1 MIRERRNIMKTT
13 GIKMNGYRLTVIG
26 LLLCT
31 MTMQA
36 VAVDYK
42 NQYKVHS
49 TISNQSSVVSI
60 QTTAPSVGFQST
72 SVYSGQWNQDA
83 QQSMLNADG
92 SINHEAYMGGQNVSG
107 MRKAPNGPGTPGG
120 DLDPTHQQPLGDA
133 VLPLLLFALVY
144 AGVRLRKRA
153 INLRNKAIK

>member
-1 MIRERRNIMKTT
+1 MKTT

-42 NQYKVHS
+42 NQYKH
-49 TISNQSSVVSI
+49 SVVNHQYSDNGI
-60 QTTAPSVGFQST
+60 EAAVPSTGFRST
-72 SVYSGQWNQDA
+72 SAYSGQWNQDA

-92 SINHEAYMGGQNVSG
+92 SMNTDAYMVSG
-107 MRKAPNGPGTPGG
+107 PRRAPGDGPGSSPGTPGG
-120 DLDPTHQQPLGDA
+120 TLDPNAQQPLGDGLLVLMLMA
-133 VLPLLLFALVY
+133 VAY
-144 AGVRLRKRA
+144 MGIRLRKRA
-153 INLRNKAIK
+153 ING